1 MKKAILYGI
10 FLILLLPAPGL
21 ASQPMDVMKG
31 RIDLVLSILKDPK
44 YKEPS
49 QVMLQRD
56 KIWEIIIV
64 FFDFE
69 EMSQRATAQYWK
81 SFNREQKKVFSNLFA
96 KLLGNAYIDKIL
108 KEYKG
113 EDVAYLSE
121 EMSTEAKAVI
131 HTKVSRG
138 GIETKILYS
147 MYRVGGTWKVYDV
160 TIEGVSLVQNYRS
173 QFSRILL
180 NKTPAELIENLQ
192 KKLDK

>member
-1 MKKAILYGI
+1 
-10 FLILLLPAPGL
+10 
-21 ASQPMDVMKG
+21 
-31 RIDLVLSILKDPK
+31 
-44 YKEPS
+44 
-49 QVMLQRD
+49 
-56 KIWEIIIV
+56 
-64 FFDFE
+64 
-69 EMSQRATAQYWK
+69 MSRRATAQYWK
-81 SFNREQKKVFSNLFA
+81 SFDPEQQKRFSELFSR
-96 KLLGNAYIDKIL
+96 LLGNAYIDKIL
-108 KEYKG
+108 NEYKG